1 VEEDVRG
8 MMRSQIAALVVG
20 LVLIFAVALVL
31 DIGGEGAAPWY
42 TRPTVAGP
50 LVGGAAVIAG
60 AFIGGASAAAAS
72 YLVDQRRFERE
83 DAAVRRQVY
92 SEFTLRWTLYEE
104 AKTDFKQLK
113 PGSPQKLDE
122 AHRQLLRTFNA
133 LSLIAPE
140 EVRAA
145 ADEVVK
151 EAEGAP
157 GRFWKVARKDVGLSD

>member
-1 VEEDVRG
+1 

-31 DIGGEGAAPWY
+31 DVGGEGAAPWY
-42 TRPTVAGP
+42 TRPIVAAA
-50 LVGGAAVIAG
+50 LVGGAVAILG
-60 AFIGGASAAAAS
+60 AFIGGASAAVSS
-72 YLVDQRRFERE
+72 YQADKRRFKRE
-83 DAAVRRQVY
+83 DEAVRRQVY

-104 AKTDFKQLK
+104 AKKDFKQRS

-133 LSLIAPE
+133 LSLIAPD

-145 ADEVVK
+145 ADGVVK
-151 EAEGAP
+151 EVEGAP
-157 GRFWKVARKDVGLSD
+157 GRFWEIARKDVGLSD